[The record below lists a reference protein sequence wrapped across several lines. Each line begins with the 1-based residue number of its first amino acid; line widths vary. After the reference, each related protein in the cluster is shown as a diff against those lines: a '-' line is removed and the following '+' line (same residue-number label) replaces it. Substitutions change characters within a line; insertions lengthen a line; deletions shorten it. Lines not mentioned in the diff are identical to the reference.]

1 MDDMDKHYVEFP
13 VCVLLF
19 TSVHLLHL
27 YDFITPLLIT
37 YYTCMISSHPYGNTH
52 VHLPLPPHTTLS
64 SHSVVNSM
72 CLAIHKVGV
81 WCKYT
86 SAISEHLSSVGTD
99 MC

>member
-1 MDDMDKHYVEFP
+1 MDGMDKHYVEFP

-19 TSVHLLHL
+19 TSVHLLHW
-27 YDFITPLLIT
+27 YDFITPLL
-37 YYTCMISSHPYGNTH
+37 CYGNTH

-64 SHSVVNSM
+64 SHSVVNNM
-72 CLAIHKVGV
+72 CVAIHKVGV

-86 SAISEHLSSVGTD
+86 SVISEHLSSVGTD